1 MRRLHT
7 NRSDRI
13 SWTTY
18 DHKPLEVCELSE
30 LGKLLRKAREERGY
44 SLDDVQDITKIRKRY
59 LEAIEEG
66 DYKVLPGTFYARA
79 FVKNYA
85 ETVGLDAE
93 ELLRLYQRELPAQPV
108 DAAPEQPIVRS
119 RRASVR
125 SSDRW
130 GKWGFRVLM
139 WSFLILIGAVIY
151 TYVVKQQDGSDKKT
165 VDNTT
170 PITENLDAGDGGTD
184 SPAGA
189 SGEPT
194 ANAGEAGGLT
204 DAPAVPEEPEI
215 PETTLTFIEKSGNT
229 ERYAVSPGGVHRY
242 EIEVADGKRSWVEVR
257 TGGRN
262 GEKIHYKEERGPVVI
277 AYELEGP
284 VFLNIGSTR
293 SVEIRIDGVVLP
305 DGDENVRRFM
315 IEPAAEVA
323 AGAR

>member
-1 MRRLHT
+1 M
-7 NRSDRI
+7 
-13 SWTTY
+13 
-18 DHKPLEVCELSE
+18 SE
-30 LGKLLRKAREERGY
+30 LGKLLRKAREQRGY
-44 SLDDVQDITKIRKRY
+44 TLDDVQDITKIRKRY

-66 DYKVLPGTFYARA
+66 DYKVLPGSFYARA

-93 ELLRLYQRELPAQPV
+93 EVFRLYQRELPAPEVDVAADQPMV
-108 DAAPEQPIVRS
+108 KP

-139 WSFLILIGAVIY
+139 WSFLLLIGAVIY
-151 TYVVKQQDGSDKKT
+151 TYVVNQQDGSDRKT
-165 VDNTT
+165 ADNKT
-170 PITENLDAGDGGTD
+170 PITDNIDPDLGAEETPQGEGQTDA
-184 SPAGA
+184 AGSDDA
-189 SGEPT
+189 
-194 ANAGEAGGLT
+194 A
-204 DAPAVPEEPEI
+204 DAPALPEEPAAQ
-215 PETTLTFIEKSGNT
+215 ETTLTFIEKSGNT
-229 ERYAVSPGGVHRY
+229 ERYAISPAGVHRY

-257 TGGRN
+257 AGSRN
-262 GEKIHYKEERGPVVI
+262 GEKIHYKEERGPAVI

-284 VFLNIGSTR
+284 VYLNIGSTR

-315 IEPAAEVA
+315 IEPAAEEA